1 MRVDRLLV
9 LVLSVVALLAT
20 GCTHYYKVRD
30 PGGSKD
36 YYTTDIDRTKA
47 GAIKVK
53 DKKTGATV
61 TLQSSEV
68 IEISEDEFNAA
79 VKGQ

>member
-1 MRVDRLLV
+1 MRMGRFLI
-9 LVLSVVALLAT
+9 LVLSVIPLLTAA
-20 GCTHYYKVRD
+20 CSHYYKVRD

-36 YYTTDIDRTKA
+36 YYTTDIDRNKA
-47 GAIKVK
+47 GSIKVK
-53 DKKTGATV
+53 DKKSGATV

-68 IEISEDEFNAA
+68 TEISEEEFNAA

>member
-1 MRVDRLLV
+1 MRMGRLLI
-9 LVLSVVALLAT
+9 LALSFIPLLTAA
-20 GCTHYYKVRD
+20 CTHYYKVRD

-36 YYTTDIDRTKA
+36 YYTTDIDHTKA

-53 DKKTGATV
+53 DKKSGATV

-68 IEISEDEFNAA
+68 LEISEDEFNAA